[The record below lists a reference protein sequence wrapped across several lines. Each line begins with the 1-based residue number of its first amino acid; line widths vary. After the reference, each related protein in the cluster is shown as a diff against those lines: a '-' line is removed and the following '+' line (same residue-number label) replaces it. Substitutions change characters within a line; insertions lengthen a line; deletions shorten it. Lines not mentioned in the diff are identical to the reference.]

1 VPAADAAAAVDPA
14 SAAGAVPEIAS
25 SANGDSTAEA
35 SWAASPSAAGSADP
49 DQTIPDL
56 TDSVSAMLAAAIP
69 GASFSDP
76 LGGVD
81 SVTPVADIPAPAPAQ
96 DVDLPMAN
104 GSEPAG

>member
-1 VPAADAAAAVDPA
+1 VIAPAP
-14 SAAGAVPEIAS
+14 AAGAVPEIAS
-25 SANGDSTAEA
+25 TANGESTPEA
-35 SWAASPSAAGSADP
+35 SRAASPSAAGSADP
-49 DQTIPDL
+49 DQTITDL

-81 SVTPVADIPAPAPAQ
+81 SVTPAADIPAPAPAQ